1 MKICP
6 KCGKQ
11 FADDANFC
19 PVDAA
24 RLTAV
29 EAAVVQD
36 EFDQRFELQARLG
49 GATTGPV
56 FRALDRTTSKQ
67 LAVKMVSADVTAQPS
82 VGAKIER
89 ELRQLE
95 RVDAPGIARVVASG
109 KKGEQTWVATEYLDG
124 AQTLAQAIGARGP
137 IDAGSAARLVDMI
150 GEALIEAAKAGVVH
164 RDLAPK
170 NVLFAGEQVKLIN
183 FCVPVVVGGTDRVPG
198 VPEFVAPETV
208 EGKGVDQRSNIYSLG
223 AIHYYVLTGQAP
235 IEGDPTS
242 VLRSKVEGTIPPP
255 SGRGAAVPP
264 DVDALVKRA
273 LDRSPSKRYLTV
285 RQYLDEVARVAGGGA
300 ADPSATAAGG
310 RAGRPHAAELI
321 RTLTGLPAS
330 YGQPSAPALVSAVGS
345 GPASGPVIELT
356 QPKSPA
362 ETMPLGGSGPT
373 AAHAEPAPA
382 APPAAPAPAAA
393 APAVEAPVLPPAPAF
408 APVAAVVPAPGSATE
423 QLPAVAAAAPAVAST
438 PAAPA
443 VSSPLMPAGPIL
455 TSPAALAAAS
465 AAAGKKKADDDK
477 GSKGKFRE
485 TLWFKKGEMDA
496 AAAEAAAAAAAAG
509 KEAGA
514 DKADTKPIEDR
525 YQDDGTVSH
534 ADRDKYSLKTGGT
547 QMMAAI
553 RAPAPSESSPSVSER
568 ELVGEMKG
576 GRTGVM
582 VAIVVGLLLVGG
594 LVAWLAMR

>member
-29 EAAVVQD
+29 EAAAVPD

-56 FRALDRTTSKQ
+56 FRAVDRTTSKQ
-67 LAVKMVSADVTAQPS
+67 LAVKMVAADVTAQPS

-109 KKGEQTWVATEYLDG
+109 KKGDQTWVATEYLDG

-183 FCVPVVVGGTDRVPG
+183 FCVPVVAAGTDRVPG

-235 IEGDPTS
+235 IEGDPAS
-242 VLRSKVEGTIPPP
+242 VLRTKVEGTIPPP

-285 RQYLDEVARVAGGGA
+285 RQYLDEVARVASGGA

-330 YGQPSAPALVSAVGS
+330 YGQPAAPAALGAIGS

-373 AAHAEPAPA
+373 AAQAAPVAEAAPLAVA
-382 APPAAPAPAAA
+382 APPPEP
-393 APAVEAPVLPPAPAF
+393 APVLPPAPAF
-408 APVAAVVPAPGSATE
+408 APPAATPPAPGSATE
-423 QLPAVAAAAPAVAST
+423 QLPAVAATPAAPV
-438 PAAPA
+438 APA

-547 QMMAAI
+547 QMMPAI
-553 RAPAPSESSPSVSER
+553 RAPAPSESGPSVSER

-582 VAIVVGLLLVGG
+582 VAIIVGLLLLGG
-594 LVAWLAMR
+594 LVAWLATR